1 MRTNIFFIN
10 ADQNIMSKL
19 NGKLNLTELDV
30 DIICWYNTKYCGVIV
45 FIRLL
50 VNYIFERKIIIYITA
65 NK

>member
-30 DIICWYNTKYCGVIV
+30 DIIQNTGGVIA

-50 VNYIFERKIIIYITA
+50 VNFILERKIIIYITA